1 MSRVA
6 LGFFTHMDLDRLC
19 GGGSAGARA
28 RQRQMKDGLLPRA
41 RWEQVGRARVGFVA
55 EPALARLVVGQAG
68 FGPEERV
75 LRRVVDVHGEIVHD
89 ELFDALVAAAV
100 DWLGDRAGAWN
111 LSGLS
116 SAVAELAPDELERW
130 HGRLDEYAA
139 TLAES
144 GLHVDSHLGRV
155 ADATDDVLTL
165 ALGGGRRARY
175 SMRHTATVALE
186 LGAEIAVDR
195 VELLGR
201 SSDFLVPV
209 LQRKR
214 TTPGAVEP
222 PSRNE
227 QFAMSPFADTITA
240 VLTGRIPRNRPPR
253 FVGDADEALKARTT
267 GEYVTA
273 EALAP
278 FAEEPRQPEVH
289 RSGFRPAAARP

>member
-1 MSRVA
+1 
-6 LGFFTHMDLDRLC
+6 
-19 GGGSAGARA
+19 
-28 RQRQMKDGLLPRA
+28 MKDGLLPRA

-68 FGPEERV
+68 SGPEERV

-139 TLAES
+139 TLAAS

-155 ADATDDVLTL
+155 ADATDDVRTL

-186 LGAEIAVDR
+186 LSAQGAHD
-195 VELLGR
+195 G
-201 SSDFLVPV
+201 
-209 LQRKR
+209 
-214 TTPGAVEP
+214 
-222 PSRNE
+222 
-227 QFAMSPFADTITA
+227 
-240 VLTGRIPRNRPPR
+240 
-253 FVGDADEALKARTT
+253 
-267 GEYVTA
+267 
-273 EALAP
+273 
-278 FAEEPRQPEVH
+278 
-289 RSGFRPAAARP
+289 